1 MCNITKA
8 NELFM
13 KGLKA
18 TAKYEE
24 AMTQAKEEADAKV
37 KELESLIEEP
47 QEVTIEDVEFGLAY
61 IDEYR
66 GEVLDITMNANEW
79 INEHIKVSDILGDAY
94 ETDKETIDY
103 ISKELNISKT
113 KARNLI
119 IKGLGIRR
127 GSEYQNEQKEYVND
141 LIDDFKDGLYD
152 DLEAYLKKAK
162 LYDFYKGLLEYV
174 KGRISLRPLSV
185 NEDELTFFV
194 VYDDL
199 RATLKYMN
207 VVRGTKNASLENK
220 LTRLCDLGLLDKLT
234 DKQIREDALIKSN
247 KIKDK
252 SSKELSESCGKNVSV
267 NRKNFYVL
275 NDLSPSVQEKAIGRI
290 KLEKEIGLRQ
300 KDKDAISRA
309 LAYGIEE
316 VQGKIVAQKEI
327 KISAS
332 KQKTFKKAAEN
343 LLNRQHYFTEDD
355 LRKEFIRMNHN
366 YKKKEAEKLTRKY
379 LAGTIK
385 EMNCIK
391 VRVNSETRENLE
403 LPKKIKSNSFIYVLK
418 EDK

>member
-24 AMTQAKEEADAKV
+24 AMTQAQAEADAKV

-47 QEVTIEDVEFGLAY
+47 QEVTIEDVEFGLAS

-79 INEHIKVSDILGDAY
+79 INEHIKVSDILGDEY
-94 ETDKETIDY
+94 DTDKETIEY
-103 ISKELNISKT
+103 LSESLNISKT
-113 KARNLI
+113 KVKNMV
-119 IKGLGIRR
+119 IKGLGLRR
-127 GSEYQNEQKEYVND
+127 GSEYQNNQKEYIEDV
-141 LIDDFKDGLYD
+141 IDDFKDGIYE

-174 KGRISLRPLSV
+174 KGRISLKPLSV

-207 VVRGTKNASLENK
+207 VVRGTKNTSLENK

-234 DKQIREDALIKSN
+234 DEQIREDALIKAN

-252 SSKELSESCGKNVSV
+252 ASKELSESCEKNVSV

-275 NDLSPSVQEKAIGRI
+275 KDLSPSVQEEAIRRI
-290 KLEKEIGLRQ
+290 VLEKESGLRQ
-300 KDKDAISRA
+300 KDKNSTSRA
-309 LAYGIEE
+309 LTYGIEN
-316 VQGKIVAQKEI
+316 VQGKIVVQDEV
-327 KISAS
+327 KISQT
-332 KQKTFKKAAEN
+332 KKNNFKAAADQ
-343 LLNRQHYFTEDD
+343 LLEKQRYFTEDQ
-355 LRKEFIRMNHN
+355 LRKQYCKKDRNI
-366 YKKKEAEKLTRKY
+366 KKKDAEYVTRVY
-379 LAGTIK
+379 LSGTVIAT
-385 EMNCIK
+385 NCIK
-391 VRVNSETRENLE
+391 TRVNSEIRDTYE
-403 LPKKIKSNSFIYVLK
+403 LPRSIKSNSFIYILK

>member
-24 AMTQAKEEADAKV
+24 AMTQAKAEADAKV

-47 QEVTIEDVEFGLAY
+47 QEVTIEDVEFGLAF

-79 INEHIKVSDILGDAY
+79 INEHIKVSDILGDEYDA
-94 ETDKETIDY
+94 DKETIEY
-103 ISKELNISKT
+103 LSESLNISKT
-113 KARNLI
+113 KVKNMV
-119 IKGLGIRR
+119 IKGLGLRR
-127 GSEYQNEQKEYVND
+127 GSEYQNNQKEYIEDV
-141 LIDDFKDGLYD
+141 IDDFKDGIYE

-162 LYDFYKGLLEYV
+162 LYDFYKGLLEYI
-174 KGRISLRPLSV
+174 KGRISLKPLSV

-207 VVRGTKNASLENK
+207 VVRGTKNTSLENK

-234 DKQIREDALIKSN
+234 DEQIREDALIKAN

-252 SSKELSESCGKNVSV
+252 ASKELSESCEKNVSV

-275 NDLSPSVQEKAIGRI
+275 KDLSPSVQEEAIRRI
-290 KLEKEIGLRQ
+290 VLEKESGLRQ
-300 KDKDAISRA
+300 KDKNSTSRA
-309 LAYGIEE
+309 LTYGIEN
-316 VQGKIVAQKEI
+316 VQGKIVVQDEI
-327 KISAS
+327 KISQT
-332 KQKTFKKAAEN
+332 KKDNFKTAADQ
-343 LLNRQHYFTEDD
+343 LLEKQHYFTEDQ
-355 LRKEFIRMNHN
+355 LRKQYCKKDRNI
-366 YKKKEAEKLTRKY
+366 KKKDAEYVTRVY
-379 LAGTIK
+379 LSGTVIAT
-385 EMNCIK
+385 NCIK
-391 VRVNSETRENLE
+391 TRVNSEIRDTYK
-403 LPKKIKSNSFIYVLK
+403 LPRSIKSNSFIYVLK

>member
-24 AMTQAKEEADAKV
+24 AMTQAQAEADAKV

-47 QEVTIEDVEFGLAY
+47 QEVTIEDVEFGLAS

-79 INEHIKVSDILGDAY
+79 INEHIKVSDILGDEY
-94 ETDKETIDY
+94 DTDKETIEY
-103 ISKELNISKT
+103 LSESLNISKT
-113 KARNLI
+113 KVKNMV
-119 IKGLGIRR
+119 IKGLGLRR
-127 GSEYQNEQKEYVND
+127 GSEYQNNQKEYIEDV
-141 LIDDFKDGLYD
+141 IDDFKDGIYE

-174 KGRISLRPLSV
+174 KGRISLKPLSV

-207 VVRGTKNASLENK
+207 VVRGTKNTSLENK

-234 DKQIREDALIKSN
+234 DEQIREDALIKAN

-252 SSKELSESCGKNVSV
+252 ASKELSESCEKNVSV

-275 NDLSPSVQEKAIGRI
+275 KDLSPSVQEEAIRRI
-290 KLEKEIGLRQ
+290 VLEKESGLRQ
-300 KDKDAISRA
+300 KDKNSTSRA
-309 LAYGIEE
+309 LTYGIEN
-316 VQGKIVAQKEI
+316 VQGKIVVQDEV
-327 KISAS
+327 KISQT
-332 KQKTFKKAAEN
+332 KKNNFKAAADQ
-343 LLNRQHYFTEDD
+343 LLEKQRYFTEDQ
-355 LRKEFIRMNHN
+355 LRKQYCKKDRNI
-366 YKKKEAEKLTRKY
+366 KKKDAEYVTRMY
-379 LAGTIK
+379 LSGTVIAT
-385 EMNCIK
+385 NCIK
-391 VRVNSETRENLE
+391 TRVNSEIRDTYE
-403 LPKKIKSNSFIYVLK
+403 LPRSIKSNSFIYILK

>member
-24 AMTQAKEEADAKV
+24 AMAQAKEEADAKV

-47 QEVTIEDVEFGLAY
+47 QEVTIEDVEFGLAS

-79 INEHIKVSDILGDAY
+79 INEHIKVSDILGDEY
-94 ETDKETIDY
+94 DTDKETIEY
-103 ISKELNISKT
+103 LSESLNISKS
-113 KARNLI
+113 KVKNMV
-119 IKGLGIRR
+119 IKGLGLRR
-127 GSEYQNEQKEYVND
+127 GSEYQNNQKEYIEDV
-141 LIDDFKDGLYD
+141 IDDFKDGIYE

-207 VVRGTKNASLENK
+207 VVRGTKNTSLENK

-234 DKQIREDALIKSN
+234 DEQIREDALIKAN

-252 SSKELSESCGKNVSV
+252 ASKELSESCEKNVSV

-275 NDLSPSVQEKAIGRI
+275 KDLSPSVQEEAIRRI
-290 KLEKEIGLRQ
+290 VLEKESGLRQ
-300 KDKDAISRA
+300 KDKNSTSRA
-309 LAYGIEE
+309 LTYGIEN
-316 VQGKIVAQKEI
+316 VQGKIVVQDEV
-327 KISAS
+327 KISQT
-332 KQKTFKKAAEN
+332 KVNNFKAAAEQ
-343 LLNRQHYFTEDD
+343 LLEKQHYFTEDQ
-355 LRKEFIRMNHN
+355 LRKQYCKKDRNI
-366 YKKKEAEKLTRKY
+366 KKKDAQYVTRVY
-379 LAGTIK
+379 LSGTVIAT
-385 EMNCIK
+385 NCIK
-391 VRVNSETRENLE
+391 TRVNDKVREKYS
-403 LPKKIKSNSFIYVLK
+403 LPRSIKSNSFIYVEK
-418 EDK
+418 K

>member
-18 TAKYEE
+18 TAEYKETM
-24 AMTQAKEEADAKV
+24 AQAKEEADAKC
-37 KELESLIEEP
+37 KELEALIE
-47 QEVTIEDVEFGLAY
+47 EVTIEDVEFGLAS

-79 INEHIKVSDILGDAY
+79 INEHIKVSDILGDEY
-94 ETDKETIDY
+94 DTDKETIEY
-103 ISKELNISKT
+103 LSESLNISKS
-113 KARNLI
+113 KVKNMV
-119 IKGLGIRR
+119 IKGLGLRR
-127 GSEYQNEQKEYVND
+127 GSEYQNNQKEYIEDV
-141 LIDDFKDGLYD
+141 IDDFKDGIYE

-207 VVRGTKNASLENK
+207 VVRGTKNTSLENK

-234 DKQIREDALIKSN
+234 DEQIREDALIKAN

-252 SSKELSESCGKNVSV
+252 ASKELSESCEKNVSV

-275 NDLSPSVQEKAIGRI
+275 KDLSPSVQEEAIRRI
-290 KLEKEIGLRQ
+290 VLEKESGLRQ
-300 KDKDAISRA
+300 KDKNSTSRA
-309 LAYGIEE
+309 LTYGIEN
-316 VQGKIVAQKEI
+316 VQGKIVVQDEV
-327 KISAS
+327 KISQT
-332 KQKTFKKAAEN
+332 KKNNFKAAAEQ
-343 LLNRQHYFTEDD
+343 LLKKQRYFTEDQ
-355 LRKEFIRMNHN
+355 LRKQYCKKDRNI
-366 YKKKEAEKLTRKY
+366 KKKDAQYVTRVY
-379 LAGTIK
+379 LSGTVIAT
-385 EMNCIK
+385 NCIK
-391 VRVNSETRENLE
+391 TRVNDKVREKYS
-403 LPKKIKSNSFIYVLK
+403 LPRSIKSNSFIYVEK
-418 EDK
+418 K

>member
-24 AMTQAKEEADAKV
+24 AMTQAQAEADAKV
-37 KELESLIEEP
+37 KELESLIEEL
-47 QEVTIEDVEFGLAY
+47 QEVTIEDAEFGLAS
-61 IDEYR
+61 IDKYR

-79 INEHIKVSDILGDAY
+79 INEHIKVSDILGDEY
-94 ETDKETIDY
+94 DTDKETIEY
-103 ISKELNISKT
+103 LSESLNISKS
-113 KARNLI
+113 KVKNMV
-119 IKGLGIRR
+119 IKGLGLRR
-127 GSEYQNEQKEYVND
+127 GSEYQNNQKEYIEDV
-141 LIDDFKDGLYD
+141 IDDFKDGIYE

-207 VVRGTKNASLENK
+207 VVRGTKNTSLENK

-234 DKQIREDALIKSN
+234 DEQIREDALIKAN

-252 SSKELSESCGKNVSV
+252 ASKELSESCEKNVSV

-275 NDLSPSVQEKAIGRI
+275 KDLSPSVQEEAIRRI
-290 KLEKEIGLRQ
+290 VLEKESGLRQ
-300 KDKDAISRA
+300 KDKNSTSRA
-309 LAYGIEE
+309 LTYGIEN
-316 VQGKIVAQKEI
+316 VQGKIVVQDEV
-327 KISAS
+327 KISQT
-332 KQKTFKKAAEN
+332 KKNNFKAAAEQ
-343 LLNRQHYFTEDD
+343 LLKKQRYFTEDQ
-355 LRKEFIRMNHN
+355 LRKQYCKKDRNI
-366 YKKKEAEKLTRKY
+366 KKKDAEYVTRVY
-379 LAGTIK
+379 LSGTVIAT
-385 EMNCIK
+385 NCIK
-391 VRVNSETRENLE
+391 TRVNDKVREKYS
-403 LPKKIKSNSFIYVLK
+403 LPRSIKSNSFIYVEK
-418 EDK
+418 K